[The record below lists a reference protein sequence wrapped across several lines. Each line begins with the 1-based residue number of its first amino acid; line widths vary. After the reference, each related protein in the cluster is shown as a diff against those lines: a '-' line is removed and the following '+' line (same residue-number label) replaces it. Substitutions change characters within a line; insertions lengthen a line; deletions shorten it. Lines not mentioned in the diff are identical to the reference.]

1 MKPVIEIPRQD
12 VILTSDI
19 TEEHIV
25 VAVINKIPSILSKWY
40 KEPCSELRF
49 YIVNN
54 RFTTGNY
61 IRGGGDKIRD
71 KVEWAIRNDHPI
83 AVFHQDN
90 WKQAL
95 QWLIDNA

>member
-1 MKPVIEIPRQD
+1 MRPVIEISRQD
-12 VILTSDI
+12 VILTSEI

-25 VAVINKIPSILSKWY
+25 VAVINKRPSILSKGY
-40 KEPCSELRF
+40 KEPYSELSF
-49 YIVNN
+49 NIVNS

-61 IRGGGDKIRD
+61 IQGGGDKIRD

-83 AVFHQDN
+83 AVFKQED